1 MGEVS
6 FPGSLPHTHVIK
18 LWLDFLL
25 LICLMSIEFLASLM
39 AQWLPQANADLGL
52 IPGLG
57 RSPREGNGKPL
68 QYSCLVNPM
77 ERGVWQVTVHS
88 VTKSQ
93 TGLSL
98 NAHARVRT
106 YTHTQQQIT
115 NNAGAHY
122 L

>member
-1 MGEVS
+1 
-6 FPGSLPHTHVIK
+6 
-18 LWLDFLL
+18 
-25 LICLMSIEFLASLM
+25 M
-39 AQWLPQANADLGL
+39 AQWLPQASADLGL

-88 VTKSQ
+88 VAKSQ
-93 TGLSL
+93 TGLIL
-98 NAHARVRT
+98 HAHAHVGT
-106 YTHTQQQIT
+106 QTHTHTQQQIM